1 MMNAA
6 RNLAMVALMAV
17 PFIWAMSRLCWNC

>member
-1 MMNAA
+1 MMNAV
-6 RNLAMVALMAV
+6 RNVTMVGLMAV

>member
-1 MMNAA
+1 MMNVV
-6 RNLAMVALMAV
+6 RNTSMVLLMAV